1 MNYKA
6 IVIGAST
13 GGFYAL
19 RRLITALPDGFDLPI
34 LVVQH
39 ISPNSDNFMARYL
52 DGISN
57 LLVKEADEKEAI
69 VPGTVYIAPPNYHML
84 VEEDFT
90 IGLSTEEKIRYARP
104 SIDVLFETA
113 VFAYGTHLIG
123 IVLTGANNDG
133 AYGLSVIKKAG
144 GLTIAQLPSEAE
156 ADMMPQSAID
166 MAKPHHIL
174 PIEGIARL
182 LTELNSNKKNE
193 QSDST

>member
-1 MNYKA
+1 MTYKA

-19 RRLITALPDGFDLPI
+19 KRLITALPDGLDFPI

-39 ISPNSDNFMARYL
+39 ISPNSDNFMAKYL
-52 DGISN
+52 NGISK
-57 LLVKEADEKEAI
+57 LTVKEADEKEPI
-69 VPGTVYIAPPNYHML
+69 LPGNVYIAPPNYHML

-104 SIDVLFETA
+104 SIDVLFESA
-113 VFAYGTHLIG
+113 VFAYGAQLIG

-133 AYGLSVIKKAG
+133 AHGLSAIKKAG

-166 MAKPHHIL
+166 LAKPHHIL
-174 PIEGIARL
+174 PIDGIAKL
-182 LTELNSNKKNE
+182 LTELNTNQKK
-193 QSDST
+193 